1 MTQKRFN
8 IIDSAGNRSSVAAD
22 ATVSY
27 SVNGLNQYTGI
38 TPGPGSQLAYDTNG
52 SMIQKGADTYTW
64 DYNNRMTGATIG
76 SKNITYMYNYNDLRI
91 SKDVLVGATYV
102 LTRYYYN
109 GSKLFA
115 EGDGTKITKTYT
127 NDNEG
132 VLGMTRKIYDNVGAF
147 SHYQRLYYLFD
158 NLGSVAAVTNE
169 TGKPVQYYQYDA
181 YGRITNA
188 VIDPVNSLTF
198 VGRYYGQKDW
208 DTGFIYFW
216 HRWYDADMGRWISR
230 DQIGVKGGINLYS
243 YVKNNCINKKDIKG
257 LDGDDDLVDLT
268 GGNPDDYYGTQ
279 AAINRRATGE
289 IEAAGDALTVCL
301 CTCEICNSLISGGLE
316 TSGLFEVIDDALT
329 MHSIVTIIDIY
340 NKYYPPE

>member
-52 SMIQKGADTYTW
+52 IMIQKGADTYTW

-208 DTGFIYFW
+208 DTGFTYFW

-230 DQIGVKGGINLYS
+230 DPIGVKGGESEYS
-243 YVKNNCINKKDIKG
+243 NIDIVEKHIDVNPYNYTSNRPEYFIDSSGLCPDTCLLPHCFVVCGCEMANCICVSISTDSNLSG
-257 LDGDDDLVDLT
+257 DLT
-268 GGNPDDYYGTQ
+268 YLFPIEMRSVIDIRVYSCDEFNKMKGGN
-279 AAINRRATGE
+279 
-289 IEAAGDALTVCL
+289 
-301 CTCEICNSLISGGLE
+301 S
-316 TSGLFEVIDDALT
+316 TSDENG
-329 MHSIVTIIDIY
+329 
-340 NKYYPPE
+340 